1 VKSGF
6 VALVGRPNV
15 GKSTLLNQLLG
26 TKVSIVSPKPQTTR
40 KRILGVLTLEDAQII
55 FLDTPGLLSRTKYE
69 LHRRMMDQTQTAL
82 QDADLVLFM
91 VEPLQPTEEDE
102 AFLELLRRV
111 EKPAILVVNKI
122 DRVYKPEILPVIDAY
137 ARLFPFK
144 EAVPISALKRDGL
157 DILLDVILKY
167 LPEGPS
173 LYDPDTVTP
182 EDLRTWAAE
191 IIREKVFELYGEEV
205 PYSTAVE
212 VEDFVNDD
220 PDHGGKTY
228 IRAVIYVERES
239 QKAILIGRGG
249 EKIKQVGIRARK
261 EMEALLGRGVHLE
274 LWVKVHPHWRKDPVF
289 LKRLGL

>member
-1 VKSGF
+1 MKSGF
-6 VALVGRPNV
+6 VALIGRPNV

-26 TKVSIVSPKPQTTR
+26 TKVSIVTPKPQTTR
-40 KRILGVLTLEDAQII
+40 KRILGVLTLEDAQIV

-69 LHRRMMDQTQTAL
+69 LHRRMMDQARTAL

-91 VEPLQPTEEDE
+91 VEPVLPTEEDE
-102 AFLELLRRV
+102 AFLDLLRRA

-137 ARLFPFK
+137 TRLYPFK

-157 DILLDVILKY
+157 DILLSVILKY
-167 LPEGPS
+167 LPEGPPF
-173 LYDPDTVTP
+173 YDPETVTP

-191 IIREKVFELYGEEV
+191 IIREKIFELYGEEV

-212 VEDFVNDD
+212 VEEFVNND
-220 PDHGGKTY
+220 PAHGGKTY

-239 QKAILIGRGG
+239 QKPILIGRGG
-249 EKIKQVGIRARK
+249 EKIKKVGIRARK
-261 EMEALLGRGVHLE
+261 EMEAFLGREIHLE
-274 LWVKVHPHWRKDPVF
+274 LWVKVRPRWRKDPAF